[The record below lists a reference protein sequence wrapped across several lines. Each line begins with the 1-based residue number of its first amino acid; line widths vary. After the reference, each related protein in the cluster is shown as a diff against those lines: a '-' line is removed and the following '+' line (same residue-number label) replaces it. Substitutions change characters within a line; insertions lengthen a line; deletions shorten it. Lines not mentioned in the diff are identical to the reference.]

1 MDREG
6 GQSRIITKIV
16 GIKPEKSDDATK
28 PTILHI
34 VTETN
39 TGPLVL
45 RISQHVAIE
54 LTAILNSHPLTRG
67 ST

>member
-1 MDREG
+1 MDNEG
-6 GQSRIITKIV
+6 AQSRIITRIFGV
-16 GIKPEKSDDATK
+16 ETEKADDATK

-39 TGPLVL
+39 SGPLVL

-54 LTAILNSHPLTRG
+54 LTAILNKHPLTRG
-67 ST
+67 SA